1 MTASRVTS
9 VYTSIII
16 TLVPAIL
23 TVALRFYPKRIRKI
37 KPWWDDWIALF
48 ALVCPFAVQC
58 DNAPVYA
65 NSPFR
70 RCQRS
75 STMPL
80 PSSVRF
86 PRVATSGRR

>member
-1 MTASRVTS
+1 

-48 ALVCPFAVQC
+48 ALVCPFAVRC
-58 DNAPVYA
+58 DNPRVYA
-65 NSPFR
+65 NGVISQVPAILYDAAAFFR
-70 RCQRS
+70 
-75 STMPL
+75 TI
-80 PSSVRF
+80 PSSSHLRM
-86 PRVATSGRR
+86 TMMTDLDEK